1 MKKAKLKVLSLL
13 FLTSLVFFVSGCGF
27 QGQEKSVYLTPS
39 KIKKIV
45 VLPFASYQETEKL
58 PILFSEGGII
68 TGKITPKVLRD
79 MDYLLEEEL
88 SQIKSKINFF
98 FLPEASY
105 EVLLSTALKS
115 EKTPEE
121 VVKFIAQKTLADGI
135 LCGKVFRFRERQGS
149 AFSVK
154 SPASVAFILVLYDGK
169 TGKIIWKEVFDETQ
183 KPLSENLF
191 NLSLY
196 GKIAW
201 LTAEEL
207 AQRGLHR
214 IIKSHF

>member
-1 MKKAKLKVLSLL
+1 MRVLFLFFIVSLL
-13 FLTSLVFFVSGCGF
+13 LSACAFHPNQKSYLTSQKL
-27 QGQEKSVYLTPS
+27 
-39 KIKKIV
+39 KKIV
-45 VLPFASYQETEKL
+45 VLPFASYEEAEKL
-58 PILFSEGGII
+58 PILISEGGII
-68 TGKITPKVLRD
+68 TGDVSPAVLKK

-88 SQIKSKINFF
+88 SQLKTEVIFR

-105 EVLLSTALKS
+105 EVLLSKAFQNG
-115 EKTPEE
+115 KTPED
-121 VVKFIAQKTLADGI
+121 VVRFIAQQTSADAL
-135 LCGKVFRFRERQGS
+135 LCGKLFRFRQRQGN
-149 AFSVK
+149 AFSIK

-169 TGKIIWKEVFDETQ
+169 TGKELWREVFDETQ
-183 KPLSENLF
+183 KPLSENLL